1 MAQEIFERYE
11 KKYLLTEVQYLGL
24 KRVFEDRMTADAYGV
39 HTISNIYFDTKDF
52 ELIRTSLDGPVY
64 KEKLR
69 LRAYGAVNEKSTVFL
84 EMKKKYSGVVYKR
97 RVPMELV
104 SAVLYLNNGIL
115 PESENQIF
123 REIQYMKQRDHLKP
137 AAYVA
142 YDRVAC
148 YCKTDE
154 ELRVTFD
161 WDIRCRNEALDLR
174 ARAYGTSL
182 LDAGC
187 VLMEVKIPGAMP
199 VWMSRA
205 FSELS
210 IYPVSFSKYGRYYR
224 EYLLREEGAEP
235 EYKQNTVKGGRVCA

>member
-1 MAQEIFERYE
+1 M
-11 KKYLLTEVQYLGL
+11 
-24 KRVFEDRMTADAYGV
+24 
-39 HTISNIYFDTKDF
+39 
-52 ELIRTSLDGPVY
+52 
-64 KEKLR
+64 
-69 LRAYGAVNEKSTVFL
+69 
-84 EMKKKYSGVVYKR
+84 
-97 RVPMELV
+97 
-104 SAVLYLNNGIL
+104 
-115 PESENQIF
+115 
-123 REIQYMKQRDHLKP
+123 
-137 AAYVA
+137 A
-142 YDRVAC
+142 YDRLAC

-161 WDIRCRNEALDLR
+161 WNIRCRNEALDLR
-174 ARAYGTSL
+174 AGAYGNSL

-235 EYKQNTVKGGRVCA
+235 EYKQNTIKGGRVCA